1 MGNMKV
7 FATLATVLGA
17 STATP
22 LFQNQLHSSND
33 MRLNQHSMQSVMKP
47 SMGMSMKGQISQH
60 DNVDRR
66 MNTNHQMSNLR
77 DMYRDNHDMT
87 SNMMGQEN
95 SSNTR
100 DMHKQ
105 DQAIGFTG
113 PNQYFVKDN
122 FGNYVY
128 SYNDQQ
134 SEKSEEGNNQS
145 IKGQYAYIMSNGV
158 KRRVEYI
165 ADNNG
170 FHVIRDNA
178 DPARIKRSTEPDLL
192 QTRMTSVMG
201 SASLRDDA
209 RDMYR
214 MSNIMGRDM
223 TSNMDRNMREQQMR
237 SNTMTRDSFNQN
249 MMGQD
254 TMGRNMMGQDT
265 MGRNMIGQDT
275 MGRNMIGQN
284 SIGRNMI
291 GQDAM
296 GRNMMGQD
304 TVGRNLMG
312 HNIYSVMSNRGMTSN
327 VSNMMGQQMN
337 SNLMGRDMT
346 MMSRNMLGQERN
358 SQLMDHKMLG
368 QQEMTPNTMYSN
380 MIGRMDMSNNRMSSN
395 MMNNSGMSSEMM
407 NSDSNN
413 ALMGQ
418 QRMMQKMELERVP
431 ETYTSTRFF

>member
-1 MGNMKV
+1 MGSLLITPFSCTNTNQLFNFNMKV

-192 QTRMTSVMG
+192 QARMTSMID
-201 SASLRDDA
+201 SSSLRDDA

-214 MSNIMGRDM
+214 MSNVMGRDM
-223 TSNMDRNMREQQMR
+223 SSKMDRNLMGMGQQR
-237 SNTMTRDSFNQN
+237 YSN
-249 MMGQD
+249 MM
-254 TMGRNMMGQDT
+254 MGPDSLNRNMMGQDT
-265 MGRNMIGQDT
+265 M
-275 MGRNMIGQN
+275 MGRNIY
-284 SIGRNMI
+284 
-291 GQDAM
+291 
-296 GRNMMGQD
+296 
-304 TVGRNLMG
+304 NL
-312 HNIYSVMSNRGMTSN
+312 MSNRGMNSD
-327 VSNMMGQQMN
+327 VSDMMGRQMN
-337 SNLMGRDMT
+337 ANMVGRDMSMN
-346 MMSRNMLGQERN
+346 MMSLNMMDRDRN
-358 SQLMDHKMLG
+358 SKMNGRKMLG
-368 QQEMTPNTMYSN
+368 HQEITPNTKYSN
-380 MIGRMDMSNNRMSSN
+380 NMGQDMMEVSNNRMSS
-395 MMNNSGMSSEMM
+395 MNSRGRSSGMM
-407 NSDSNN
+407 DTLSNN
-413 ALMGQ
+413 GLMG
-418 QRMMQKMELERVP
+418 QRMMQ
-431 ETYTSTRFF
+431 

>member
-1 MGNMKV
+1 MKV

-192 QTRMTSVMG
+192 QTRMTSLMD
-201 SASLRDDA
+201 SSSLRDDA
-209 RDMYR
+209 RDMHL
-214 MSNIMGRDM
+214 MGRDRA
-223 TSNMDRNMREQQMR
+223 SNMEGTLMGIGQQR
-237 SNTMTRDSFNQN
+237 YSNVMGRDSLNRN
-249 MMGQD
+249 IMGQD
-254 TMGRNMMGQDT
+254 TMGRNMMG
-265 MGRNMIGQDT
+265 R
-275 MGRNMIGQN
+275 
-284 SIGRNMI
+284 
-291 GQDAM
+291 
-296 GRNMMGQD
+296 
-304 TVGRNLMG
+304 
-312 HNIYSVMSNRGMTSN
+312 NIYNVMSNRGMTSDI
-327 VSNMMGQQMN
+327 SNMMGQQMN
-337 SNLMGRDMT
+337 PNMVGRDMSMN
-346 MMSRNMLGQERN
+346 MMSRNMMGQDRSSQMMGRNTLGHQ
-358 SQLMDHKMLG
+358 D
-368 QQEMTPNTMYSN
+368 MTPNTVYSN
-380 MIGRMDMSNNRMSSN
+380 MMGQDMMDMSNNKVSSNMINSRGMSSN
-395 MMNNSGMSSEMM
+395 SHINNGL
-407 NSDSNN
+407 
-413 ALMGQ
+413 AGQ
-418 QRMMQKMELERVP
+418 LMMQKMETKRVP
-431 ETYTSTRFF
+431 ETFTSSRLF